1 MRANG
6 HRRAWLAVVPGN
18 TRARK
23 FYARNGWSDEGP
35 FSHLAPGPH
44 GLVTVPAHRYVKD
57 VAQLPDLG

>member
-1 MRANG
+1 MAG
-6 HRRAWLAVVPGN
+6 P
-18 TRARK
+18 
-23 FYARNGWSDEGP
+23 DEGP